1 LPFFAF
7 QLSFIMICMPV
18 DLSGEAR
25 QSEDGSFSEDWS
37 FSGPNQP
44 AAAKLAKA

>member
-1 LPFFAF
+1 LPFFAS
-7 QLSFIMICMPV
+7 QLGFITICQPI

-44 AAAKLAKA
+44 AATKLAKA